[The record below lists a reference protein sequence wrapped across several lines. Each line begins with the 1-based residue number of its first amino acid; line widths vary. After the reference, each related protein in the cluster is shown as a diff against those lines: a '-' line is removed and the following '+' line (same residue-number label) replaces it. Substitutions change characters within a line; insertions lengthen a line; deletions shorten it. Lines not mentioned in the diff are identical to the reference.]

1 MTYYKDLSNQLHVL
15 DSKEFEYLLP
25 NGCTEI
31 TQEEYDALFKP
42 IQPTLEE
49 QRSTMVLTSAQ
60 ARSKLA
66 SLGLLANIE
75 AIISALPID
84 NLTQIYWYYAT
95 EFKRNDVILS
105 AFCTDKLGMTPE
117 QIDELFK

>member
-15 DSKEFEYLLP
+15 DSEEFEYLLP

-31 TQEEYDALFKP
+31 TQAEYDALIKP

-49 QRSTMVLTSAQ
+49 LRSTMVLTSAQ

-75 AIISALPID
+75 AMISALPID

-95 EFKRNDVILS
+95 EFRRDDALLNT
-105 AFCTDKLGMTPE
+105 FCINNLGMTAE
-117 QIDELFK
+117 QIDGLFS